1 MTDAA
6 VGREEP
12 GFSAAAFERRAR
24 ARLDLVPHPD
34 PLESD
39 RARLAG
45 DHRLSGYD
53 PATIRRP
60 RAATVLIGVIARE
73 GSATLLMTLRAGH
86 LRDHSGQIALPGG
99 KIEAG
104 DASPAAAALRE
115 AEEEVGLDPARVT
128 PIGYLDPYLTGTGFL
143 IVPTVAM
150 VTPPF
155 ELTPDPAEVADVFEV
170 PLAFLMDQANH
181 ARGSRALEGRVHSFY
196 VMAYGERRIWGV
208 TAGVIRTL
216 YDRLYA

>member
-1 MTDAA
+1 MSEAA
-6 VGREEP
+6 VGREDP

-24 ARLDLVPHPD
+24 ARLALVPPGD
-34 PLESD
+34 PFAAGAAS
-39 RARLAG
+39 LAG

-53 PATIRRP
+53 PATTKAP
-60 RAATVLIGVIARE
+60 RAAAVLIGVIDRA

-99 KIEAG
+99 KIDAA

-115 AEEEVGLDPARVT
+115 AQEEVGLDPGRVT

-150 VTPPF
+150 VTLPID
-155 ELTPDPAEVADVFEV
+155 LTPNPAEVDDVFEV

-181 ARGSRALEGRVHSFY
+181 GRGSRALNGRVHSFY